1 MQASALLRGLTVSD
15 LLGDSSPERAR
26 VTVQV
31 FSSGEEIPW
40 TRDGER
46 LLTLILEGQGIVT
59 PRGDDRFV
67 MLKTA
72 LPSDVF
78 GVSILFSGEPPVSTV
93 RAKGQLVA
101 LCLPASAIRDLL
113 DRNANFRMRYI
124 TFLSG
129 RICFLNQKIAAFTA
143 GSVERRLA
151 RYLASIAKEDGG
163 TLHLPIPMTAL
174 AAQLDV
180 SRASLY
186 RALDRLVEEG
196 LIERDGRALRISD
209 KAALSAY

>member
-101 LCLPASAIRDLL
+101 LCLPASAIRNLL
-113 DRNANFRMRYI
+113 DRNADFRMRYI

-163 TLHLPIPMTAL
+163 ALHLPIPMTAL

-209 KAALSAY
+209 KTALSAY